1 LTEATNEDCAEFLED
16 LKNFVDEWAHE
27 TLDVIIQKLRT
38 E

>member
-1 LTEATNEDCAEFLED
+1 LTEATNEDFVEFLED